1 VPGDPF
7 IATTHIALRLE
18 ARKRGI
24 RTRIVHGSSVISAI
38 IGLSGLQNYKFGKT
52 VTIPFPENSSETPYK
67 VIGQNKSLGLHT
79 LCLLDIKADEGRFLR
94 INEALRLLLE
104 IEARTNLGFV
114 REDSLVVGVARAGS
128 EEPFLKAD
136 CVKQIL
142 GYDFGEPPQS
152 LIFPGD
158 LHFTEVEALV
168 AFAGAPTTLRSSA
181 K

>member
-1 VPGDPF
+1 
-7 IATTHIALRLE
+7 
-18 ARKRGI
+18 
-24 RTRIVHGSSVISAI
+24 
-38 IGLSGLQNYKFGKT
+38 
-52 VTIPFPENSSETPYK
+52 
-67 VIGQNKSLGLHT
+67 
-79 LCLLDIKADEGRFLR
+79 
-94 INEALRLLLE
+94 
-104 IEARTNLGFV
+104 LGFV
-114 REDSLVVGVARAGS
+114 GEDSLVVGVARAGS
-128 EEPFLKAD
+128 EEPVLRAD